1 MSRVKKLSQA
11 VEDLDREEFAIFAA
25 WFEAFE
31 RRRWDRQIEADAT
44 AGKVNGLA
52 EQALADLRSGK
63 ITPL

>member
-1 MSRVKKLSQA
+1 
-11 VEDLDREEFAIFAA
+11 VEDLDLEELLSSP
-25 WFEAFE
+25 
-31 RRRWDRQIEADAT
+31 RGSRRWDRQIEADAT